1 MRLTYLEN
9 RHNIHDSPWTADLIE
24 RLKLLWAEGLSA
36 SQIADELAG
45 KFTRMS
51 VIGKVHRLKL
61 PARKPRQ
68 PAQRKSYARRRANGI
83 PKPPAPPPRPPRPPR
98 PQPQPGAKMR
108 QLTFAKLKPQHC
120 RWPLGELLEPP
131 RLFCAAD
138 TEGEVYCPFHQRIA
152 RPPNGR
158 GSEKA
163 PARYHYLGG

>member
-1 MRLTYLEN
+1 LALTYLEN
-9 RHNIHDSPWTADLIE
+9 RNNFFTTPWTDDLVE
-24 RLKLLWAEGLSA
+24 RLKVLWAEGLSA

-45 KFTRMS
+45 KFTRMA

-61 PARKPRQ
+61 PARKAREPGPPYLRKPR
-68 PAQRKSYARRRANGI
+68 RRRANGI
-83 PKPPAPPPRPPRPPR
+83 PKPPTPPPRPPKPPR

-120 RWPLGELLEPP
+120 RWPLGTLLEPP

-152 RPPNGR
+152 RPP
-158 GSEKA
+158 EK
-163 PARYHYLGG
+163 RHG